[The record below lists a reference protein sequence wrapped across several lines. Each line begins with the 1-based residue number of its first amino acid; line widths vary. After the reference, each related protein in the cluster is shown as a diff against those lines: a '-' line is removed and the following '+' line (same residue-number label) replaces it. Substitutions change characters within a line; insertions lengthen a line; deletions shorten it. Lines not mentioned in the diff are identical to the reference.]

1 MRVSAQKYRLL
12 FMSVRVL
19 LTVLTFGL
27 PLACAH
33 ADDQG
38 TAYDPDRFFRTQIQ
52 PILETRC
59 YKCHSEQHGAEGGL
73 TLDSRKG
80 WQTGGELGPAVSPSD
95 LKNSPLIQA
104 VRYLDS
110 DTAMPPKKK
119 LQPIEIALLETWV
132 LLGAPDPR

>member
-1 MRVSAQKYRLL
+1 MR
-12 FMSVRVL
+12 VRVL
-19 LTVLTFGL
+19 LPLLTL
-27 PLACAH
+27 WLSLAIAH
-33 ADDQG
+33 SEDPSAS
-38 TAYDPDRFFRTQIQ
+38 YDPDRFFRTQIQ

-59 YKCHSEQHGAEGGL
+59 YKCHSEEHGAEGGL
-73 TLDSRKG
+73 TLDSATG
-80 WQTGGELGPAVSPSD
+80 WQTGGELGPAVSPRD

-104 VRYLDS
+104 VRYRDS

>member
-1 MRVSAQKYRLL
+1 MR
-12 FMSVRVL
+12 VRVL
-19 LTVLTFGL
+19 LPLLTL
-27 PLACAH
+27 WLSLDIAH
-33 ADDQG
+33 SEDPSAS
-38 TAYDPDRFFRTQIQ
+38 YDPDRFFRTQIQ

-59 YKCHSEQHGAEGGL
+59 YKCHSEEHGAEGGL

-80 WQTGGELGPAVSPSD
+80 WQTGGEMGPAVSPRD
-95 LKNSPLIQA
+95 LKNSPLIQG